1 VTADDVDFVLAVY
14 RDEGAWN
21 LVELAA
27 DTGDDLEALIGA
39 LWHFN
44 SEVGTLALVSVDEE
58 FFVIVRQSGTNV
70 RIALSDVT
78 TVEDYPLAGDIADR
92 LSLPDLDDEEGP
104 QPAGDM
110 ALLDDLGLPAMELRV
125 LCDDDELYPDEV
137 LGQVAERLG
146 FGDEYSAIV
155 W

>member
-1 VTADDVDFVLAVY
+1 
-14 RDEGAWN
+14 
-21 LVELAA
+21 
-27 DTGDDLEALIGA
+27 EALIA
-39 LWHFN
+39 SLWHFN

-58 FFVIVRQSGTNV
+58 FFVIVRQSGSNV

-78 TVEDYPLAGDIADR
+78 TIEDYPLASDIAER
-92 LSLPDLDDEEGP
+92 LGLPDPGDDP

-110 ALLDDLGLPAMELRV
+110 SLLEDLGLPAMELSL

-137 LGQVAERLG
+137 LGQICERLG
-146 FGDEYSAIV
+146 FGDEYAAIV